1 LLTTLTSIEPMLVA
15 WSGRP
20 KIPLSIFWTA
30 SQKLLAFPLQSFS
43 LYRLGAPLRRNRSRR
58 AVNRRFLLGKSPEM
72 LDNLLDITVK
82 RSVYRDSKRGFL
94 RRRSP
99 P

>member
-1 LLTTLTSIEPMLVA
+1 MLVA

-43 LYRLGAPLRRNRSRR
+43 LYRLGAPLRRNPSRKG
-58 AVNRRFLLGKSPEM
+58 ANRRLPRGKSPEM
-72 LDNLLDITVK
+72 LDNLLDIAVET
-82 RSVYRDSKRGFL
+82 SVYRDSKRG
-94 RRRSP
+94 S
-99 P
+99 